1 MKRLIAGTVGV
12 AAAIAVAGAAVDAS
26 GHAVHASRTTVL
38 RIDFKTTAL
47 KINDV
52 APKGHSPGDV
62 GLVSGPLF
70 AAGSTRRIGR
80 YQGVCYTTVPKSDSE
95 CTFSFALA
103 GGQIT
108 VISAYGKGFNGSKV
122 VHDAIVGGTRAYRNA
137 RGEGIGV
144 ETSDTTG
151 RETIRLTR

>member
-1 MKRLIAGTVGV
+1 MKRILGIAVTVGTAVAIIAAVTASGDPAHAAGT
-12 AAAIAVAGAAVDAS
+12 
-26 GHAVHASRTTVL
+26 TVM
-38 RIDFKTTAL
+38 RIDYKTTAL
-47 KINDV
+47 KVVDA
-52 APKGHSPGDV
+52 APKGDSPGDFGV
-62 GLVSGPLF
+62 VSGKLL
-70 AAGSTRRIGR
+70 AHGTAKRIGS
-80 YQGVCYTTVPKSDSE
+80 YQGICYTMAPKADSE
-95 CTFSFALA
+95 CTFSFSLP

-151 RETIRLTR
+151 TETIHLTR

>member
-1 MKRLIAGTVGV
+1 
-12 AAAIAVAGAAVDAS
+12 
-26 GHAVHASRTTVL
+26 
-38 RIDFKTTAL
+38 
-47 KINDV
+47 
-52 APKGHSPGDV
+52 
-62 GLVSGPLF
+62 
-70 AAGSTRRIGR
+70 
-80 YQGVCYTTVPKSDSE
+80 VCYTTVPKSDSE

>member
-1 MKRLIAGTVGV
+1 MKRLLVVAVVIVVPVV
-12 AAAIAVAGAAVDAS
+12 AAVSAS
-26 GHAVHASRTTVL
+26 GHSARAAGTTVL
-38 RIDFKTTAL
+38 HIDYKTTAL
-47 KINDV
+47 KTVDA
-52 APKGHSPGDV
+52 APTGDSPGDFGV
-62 GLVSGPLF
+62 VSGTLF
-70 AAGSTRRIGR
+70 KSGSTKQIGR
-80 YQGVCYTTVPKSDSE
+80 YQGICYTMAPKSNSE
-95 CTFSFALA
+95 CTFSFSLA

-151 RETIRLTR
+151 RETIRLSK